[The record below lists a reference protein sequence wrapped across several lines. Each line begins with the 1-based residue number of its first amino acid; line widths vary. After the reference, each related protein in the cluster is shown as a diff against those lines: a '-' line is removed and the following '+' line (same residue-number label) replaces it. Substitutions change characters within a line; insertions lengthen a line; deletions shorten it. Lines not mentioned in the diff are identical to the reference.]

1 MILGD
6 AALQLEYDYEAEI
19 QRRKR
24 DLIEKGLLVL
34 DDGGLSLTVEGLRL
48 VRREWEY
55 RYKTRKE
62 LGLLMEVFILTEHGH
77 LVL

>member
-1 MILGD
+1 MGD